1 MLWVA
6 VPGHHKINNLEAV
19 RNMGFS
25 QANIREHSTEPENG
39 FDPRAGLELAGEFAA
54 NPDMAVPATPRVTV
68 LLMNA
73 WSKPRPTSRG
83 APAAVPLTP

>member
-1 MLWVA
+1 MPSSDATYAMTAIKSADDKL
-6 VPGHHKINNLEAV
+6 
-19 RNMGFS
+19 
-25 QANIREHSTEPENG
+25 
-39 FDPRAGLELAGEFAA
+39 AA

-73 WSKPRPTSRG
+73 WSKPRPTRRG